1 MRAAHLHRACRCF
14 CLGGFALLSRELEAG
29 AELPFSFE
37 EHRVPGRPPLYEY
50 RPLVSGFVDARHERL
65 RSLDDTVIALE
76 ELHREPAAAIFA
88 RAHAGAPA
96 GESDG
101 LFRSILVPL
110 LEKTA
115 ELCGGFDWDD
125 AAFDHAYAEL
135 EQVLYGEHRSYA
147 ALAPLTGIT
156 LATPVELGRGLRVR
170 QTATGEFA
178 AHWPDAN
185 RLLPPGFGRE
195 PDQICLLELEQGLE
209 GGAPELPDAPAEVA
223 DAVTAIRLAT
233 AGAVAAG
240 PVLFERLDWR
250 PLGVRPVLPITAA
263 QPLGD
268 PGRLDPFR
276 GSVASE
282 LRARLALADA
292 DDELGDALDRW
303 ELSLFQGDPFRSEQ
317 LRATLDALLGG
328 GDGLWA
334 AALRTA
340 VLLGE
345 TGREREALLV
355 SLRTLVG
362 RGTTGDDAVDAVRRA
377 LVETLLHGS
386 RRDLVSAL
394 DETLLGVRPRPSRT
408 VAAAAQAV

>member
-1 MRAAHLHRACRCF
+1 MCRAGRRSTSTGRWFPASWTRA
-14 CLGGFALLSRELEAG
+14 
-29 AELPFSFE
+29 
-37 EHRVPGRPPLYEY
+37 
-50 RPLVSGFVDARHERL
+50 HERL

-88 RAHAGAPA
+88 RAHAGGPA

-135 EQVLYGEHRSYA
+135 EQALYGEQRSYA

-195 PDQICLLELEQGLE
+195 PDQICVLELEQGLE